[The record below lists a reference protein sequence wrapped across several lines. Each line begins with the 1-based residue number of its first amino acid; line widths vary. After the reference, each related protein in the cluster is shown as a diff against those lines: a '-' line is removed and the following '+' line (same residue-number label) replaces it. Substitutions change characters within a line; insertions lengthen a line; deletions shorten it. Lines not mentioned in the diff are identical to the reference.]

1 VKPNVQGSLGG
12 ENYPPDYRTFD
23 RRGSRGKGTARVY
36 TRKLFNFALDSA
48 KPTCHP
54 RSVTS
59 IMFNRPRES
68 MAQSAGKRISS
79 KTRRANPWLKALM
92 TQVAWRLPTPK
103 TLLVATVSQADDE
116 NVVSG
121 ALYWRWQIRF

>member
-1 VKPNVQGSLGG
+1 MKPNVQGSLGG

-92 TQVAWRLPTPK
+92 TQVAWAASHTKDTTCRNSI
-103 TLLVATVSQADDE
+103 A
-116 NVVSG
+116 G
-121 ALYWRWQIRF
+121 